1 MIKIPALPFFRKSNS
16 RKDKA
21 PGDSDTDT
29 DTPQEPDFHVVYHPR
44 DLYLRPAEIADIQFI
59 MKLERA
65 PENARFV
72 GHWSFMQHSQN
83 IFSDNFYYFVIE
95 SEHEFA
101 PLGFMIFKTHDDDPG
116 LIQLQRMVIDTKA
129 RGIGEHFMR
138 FALEKLRK
146 DTPFEKIILYV
157 RDIDDPQQP
166 TAFWKKLGFQRDDNR
181 ALRRSKH
188 ILLSRCV
195 SDGTKQDISG

>member
-21 PGDSDTDT
+21 PVDTDA
-29 DTPQEPDFHVVYHPR
+29 DTKQEPSFHVVYHPR

-116 LIQLQRMVIDTKA
+116 LIQLQRMIIDTKA
-129 RGIGEHFMR
+129 RGIGEHFLR

-146 DTPFEKIILYV
+146 DTPFQKIILYV
-157 RDIDDPQQP
+157 RDIDDPQQT
-166 TAFWKKLGFQRDDNR
+166 TAFWEKLDFQRDDNR
-181 ALRRSKH
+181 ALRRAKH
-188 ILLSRCV
+188 ILMSRSV
-195 SDGTKQDISG
+195 VVTSEQDISG